1 MANSLDDNYFW
12 KLRLQSQQAVQKQQM
27 DELDA
32 TAPVTKKDGG
42 QKAKDPLS
50 IDWKG
55 DDGKANGADGSRPA
69 LTLPPSQ
76 ANTGGINLTKLL
88 ALFRN
93 ETLETAYNSNQNKL
107 EANSLINQ
115 TKNMALMSLVL
126 NSVAALSGLLNYS
139 AAAAQVANDSQQAVE
154 AAKKKGLENQQA
166 ALDELQKKL
175 EGLGDYNGRLKDAE
189 EAVQAATQAVDA
201 ANTTVTMSE
210 STVKAA
216 QTAVDGANAA
226 LQKSQAAATAAQS
239 AVATASAGVASA
251 AAAVAAA
258 GDDPVAKAAAEAA
271 LKAAQQNLTQA
282 EAALSQANADV
293 TKAQADVT
301 TANNILATAKD
312 NLVTAVSNQKD
323 AQSVLNNANAALA
336 TAQTDA
342 KNGAELTA
350 KVAATQESIAKGTYA
365 VDVTNVMPKITDLVT
380 SSATYIDKIAEAN
393 PNVAIQANFLN
404 NMGIQPVSGKS
415 SSEMLTTELTSR
427 LVATGMSDGEA
438 AALASLVMSGDTS
451 ALQSLPKTTLDAIE
465 QFSNDVSQ
473 ALQSTLTALG
483 NALNGVLSETG
494 KIPTA
499 TAEKVKVLY
508 STMASNL
515 ELTEL
520 QQEEVTTAFLKL
532 MGEAIQEMIE
542 LQEQEYEE
550 RKAIERQ
557 MENHV

>member
-32 TAPVTKKDGG
+32 TAPVTKKGDG
-42 QKAKDPLS
+42 QNAKDPLS
-50 IDWKG
+50 VDWKG
-55 DDGKANGADGSRPA
+55 NDGKANGADGSRPT
-69 LTLPPSQ
+69 LTLPSTQ
-76 ANTGGINLTKLL
+76 ANTSGINLTKLL

-93 ETLETAYNSNQNKL
+93 ETLETTYNSNRTKL

-166 ALDELQKKL
+166 ELDELQKKL

-189 EAVQAATQAVDA
+189 EAVAAATQAVDS
-201 ANTTVTMSE
+201 ANKTVTMSE
-210 STVKAA
+210 NAVKAA
-216 QTAVDGANAA
+216 QTAVDDAVDA
-226 LQKSQAAATAAQS
+226 LQKSQAVAADAHASFAAAS
-239 AVATASAGVASA
+239 KEYASAT
-251 AAAVAAA
+251 AAVAAA
-258 GDDPVAKAAAEAA
+258 GNNPRMIVIAKVALEVAKDKLSLAQDACS
-271 LKAAQQNLTQA
+271 KADAKVN
-282 EAALSQANADV
+282 E
-293 TKAQADVT
+293 AQATVE
-301 TANNILATAKD
+301 TAKNILATAKD

-323 AQSVLNNANAALA
+323 AQSVLNNANAALK
-336 TAQTDA
+336 TAQVDA
-342 KNGAELTA
+342 KTGAELSA

-415 SSEMLTTELTSR
+415 STEMLTTELTSR
-427 LVATGMSDGEA
+427 LKATGMSDGEA
-438 AALASLVMSGDTS
+438 SALASLVMSGDTS
-451 ALQSLPKTTLDAIE
+451 VLQSLPKTTLDAIE
-465 QFSNDVSQ
+465 KFSNDVSQ

-542 LQEQEYEE
+542 LQEKEYEE